1 MLESIRKHSKLMQI
15 VLFVLIFPSFVLFGI
30 QGYSSFEGNAD
41 LAAKVG
47 GQKITMQQLDAANR
61 EEIARLQSMLGSAV
75 DIKQLDTPEQKLRT
89 LNGLIRQILLQ
100 LEARREH
107 LAVTDAQVQ
116 QAILQIPQIAALR
129 KPDGSFDV
137 QAYRSLIA
145 AQGMNTAQFEAQV
158 REQLILQQVLG
169 GLTGSVI
176 DSKALAEAAAKAAA
190 QRREVRLA
198 LFKPADYTAQVQVT
212 PQQVESFYKDNTA
225 KFQRPAQVDIQY
237 VVLSAN
243 TLADQIQ
250 VTPEQIKAY
259 YDANLAKFSTP
270 AERRAS
276 HILIT
281 VPSDATPS
289 QQEAAKA
296 KAEAIAK
303 QVEAN
308 PSDFAAL
315 ARKDSQDPGSAE
327 KGGDLGYFTADAMV
341 KPFADAVFGMKK
353 IGDIVGPIKTQFGYH
368 IIELT
373 GIKPGSQ
380 QPFDAAKPGIEKLM
394 RQEAAQKQLAADV
407 ETFTNA
413 VYEHPNSFKTVEN
426 KLKLKVQTAN
436 NVTRTPQ
443 PQAPGSTDPLS
454 SKAFLDALFAENS
467 LRNKH
472 NIQAVQIAPNVW
484 ASGRVLSYSPAQTL
498 PLAEVENQAKQM
510 LVEKRA
516 AELARSAGEQAL
528 KSPTTLKFG
537 APITLDQTQ
546 PSPDVPAAVVAKAF
560 GLGTD
565 KLPTLAGVDLGAGGY
580 AVLQL
585 DKVTEGKAPPV
596 LVNAAAGAEQQLLTQ
611 GIMDAYIEALKKRF
625 GVEIFY
631 KPNAEGTTAAG

>member
-30 QGYSSFEGNAD
+30 QGYSSFEGNSD
-41 LAAKVG
+41 VAAKVG
-47 GQKITMQQLDAANR
+47 GQTITMQQLDAANR
-61 EEIARLQSMLGSAV
+61 DEIARLQSMLGSAV

-89 LNGLIRQILLQ
+89 LNGMIRQVLLQ

-116 QAILQIPQIAALR
+116 QAILEIPQIAALR

-145 AQGMNTAQFEAQV
+145 AQGMNTSQFEAQV

-169 GLTGSVI
+169 GLAGSVI
-176 DSKALAEAAAKAAA
+176 DSQALATAAAKAAA
-190 QRREVRLA
+190 QQRVVRLA
-198 LFKPADYTAQVQVT
+198 LFKPADFAAQVKVT
-212 PQQVESFYKDNTA
+212 PEQVEAFYKNNTSR
-225 KFQRPAQVDIQY
+225 FQKPEEANIQY
-237 VVLSAN
+237 VVLSADA
-243 TLADQIQ
+243 LASQIHI
-250 VTPEQIKAY
+250 TPEQAKAY
-259 YDANLAKFSTP
+259 YDANKAKFSTP

-281 VPSDATPS
+281 VPSDATQA
-289 QQEAAKA
+289 QQDAALA

-303 QVEAN
+303 QVKAN
-308 PSDFAAL
+308 PAEFATL

-341 KPFADAVFGMKK
+341 KPFADAVFGMQKV
-353 IGDIVGPIKTQFGYH
+353 GEIVGPIKTQFGYH

-380 QPFDAAKPGIEKLM
+380 QPFDAVQADIEKQLQ
-394 RQEAAQKQLAADV
+394 QEAAQKQLSADV

-413 VYEHPNSFKTVEN
+413 VFEHPDSFQTVAD
-426 KLKLKVQTAN
+426 KLKLKVQTADQ
-436 NVTRTPQ
+436 VTRTAQ
-443 PQAPGSTDPLS
+443 PASPSNTNPLS

-472 NIQAVQIAPNVW
+472 NLQAIQIAPNVW
-484 ASGRVLSYSPAQTL
+484 ASARVLSYSPAQTL
-498 PLAEVENQAKQM
+498 PFAQVESQAKQM
-510 LVEKRA
+510 LIDQDA
-516 AELARSAGEQAL
+516 AELAKRAGEKAL
-528 KSPTTLKFG
+528 QTPATLTYG
-537 APITLDQTQ
+537 APLTLSLTQ
-546 PSPDVPAAVVAKAF
+546 PAPDVPAAVVTKAF
-560 GLGTD
+560 GLSTN
-565 KLPTLAGVDLGAGGY
+565 KLPAQTGVDLGANGY

-585 DKVTEGKAPPV
+585 DQVIEGQAPAQ
-596 LVNAAAGAEQQLLTQ
+596 LVNAAAGAEQQLMSQ
-611 GIMDAYIEALKKRF
+611 GIMNAYVEALKKRF
-625 GVEIFY
+625 GVEILY
-631 KPNAEGTTAAG
+631 KPKAEPTAAG

>member
-30 QGYSSFEGNAD
+30 QGYSSFEGNSD
-41 LAAKVG
+41 VAAKVG
-47 GQKITMQQLDAANR
+47 GQTITMQQLDAANR
-61 EEIARLQSMLGSAV
+61 DEIARLQSMLGSAV
-75 DIKQLDTPEQKLRT
+75 DIKQLDTPEQKMRT
-89 LNGLIRQILLQ
+89 LNGLIRQTLLQ
-100 LEARREH
+100 LEARHEH

-176 DSKALAEAAAKAAA
+176 DSQALATAAAKAAA
-190 QRREVRLA
+190 QQREVRLA
-198 LFKPADYTAQVQVT
+198 LFKPADYAAQVQVT
-212 PQQVESFYKDNTA
+212 QQQVEGFYKDNTA
-225 KFQRPAQVDIQY
+225 RFQKPAQVDIQY
-237 VVLSAN
+237 VVLSADA
-243 TLADQIQ
+243 LAGQAH

-259 YDANLAKFSTP
+259 YDANPNKFSTP

-281 VPSDATPS
+281 VPSDATPA
-289 QQEAAKA
+289 QQDAAKA

-303 QVEAN
+303 QVKAN
-308 PSDFAAL
+308 PSEFAAL

-341 KPFADAVFGMKK
+341 KPFADAVFGMQKA
-353 IGDIVGPIKTQFGYH
+353 GDIVGPIKTQFGYH

-380 QPFDAAKPGIEKLM
+380 QSLEAAKPGIEKQLQ
-394 RQEAAQKQLAADV
+394 QEAAQKQLSADV

-413 VYEHPNSFKTVEN
+413 VYEHPDSYKTVED
-426 KLKLKVQTAN
+426 KLKLKLQTAN
-436 NVTRTPQ
+436 NVARTPLAE
-443 PQAPGSTDPLS
+443 APGSSDPLS

-472 NIQAVQIAPNVW
+472 NLQAVQIAPNVW

-498 PLAEVENQAKQM
+498 AFAQVQNQAKQM
-510 LVEKRA
+510 LVEQRA

-528 KSPTTLKFG
+528 KSPATLKFG
-537 APITLDQTQ
+537 APITLSQAQ
-546 PSPDVPAAVVAKAF
+546 PSPDAPAAVVAKAF
-560 GLGTD
+560 SLSAAT
-565 KLPTLAGVDLGAGGY
+565 LPTLAGVDLGANGY

-585 DKVTEGKAPPV
+585 DKVTEGQAPPE
-596 LVNAAAGAEQQLLTQ
+596 LVSAAAGAEQQLLTQ
-611 GIMDAYIEALKKRF
+611 GIMNAYIEALKKRF
-625 GVEIFY
+625 GVEILY
-631 KPNAEGTTAAG
+631 KPKADATAAG

>member
-30 QGYSSFEGNAD
+30 QGYSSFEGNSD
-41 LAAKVG
+41 VAAKVG
-47 GQKITMQQLDAANR
+47 GQTITMQQLDAANR
-61 EEIARLQSMLGSAV
+61 DEIARLQSMLGSAV

-89 LNGLIRQILLQ
+89 LNGLIHQALLQ
-100 LEARREH
+100 LEARHEH

-176 DSKALAEAAAKAAA
+176 DSQALATAAAKAAA
-190 QRREVRLA
+190 QQREVRLA

-212 PQQVESFYKDNTA
+212 PQQVESYYKDNTA
-225 KFQRPAQVDIQY
+225 RFQKPAQVDIQY
-237 VVLSAN
+237 VVLSADA
-243 TLADQIQ
+243 LAGQTH

-259 YDANLAKFSTP
+259 YDANPNKFSTP

-281 VPSDATPS
+281 VPSDATPA

-303 QVEAN
+303 QVKAN
-308 PSDFAAL
+308 PSEFAAL

-341 KPFADAVFGMKK
+341 KPFADAVFGMQK

-380 QPFDAAKPGIEKLM
+380 QSFDAAKPGIEKQLQ
-394 RQEAAQKQLAADV
+394 QEAAQKQLSADV

-413 VYEHPNSFKTVEN
+413 VYEHPDSFKTVED

-436 NVTRTPQ
+436 NVTRTPLAA
-443 PQAPGSTDPLS
+443 PPGSTDPLS

-472 NIQAVQIAPNVW
+472 NLQAVQIAPNVW

-498 PLAEVENQAKQM
+498 AFAQVQNQARQM
-510 LVEKRA
+510 LVEQRA

-528 KSPTTLKFG
+528 KSPATLTFG
-537 APITLDQTQ
+537 TPITLSQAQ

-560 GLGTD
+560 GLGVGT
-565 KLPTLAGVDLGAGGY
+565 LPTLAGVDLGASGY

-585 DKVTEGKAPPV
+585 DKVTEGQAPPE

-611 GIMDAYIEALKKRF
+611 GIMNAYIEALKKRF
-625 GVEIFY
+625 GVEILY
-631 KPNAEGTTAAG
+631 KPKTDAAAAG